1 MKNSKREITLNE
13 KDSIKDLLASERGL
27 LNGYVF
33 ALFHAERKETRRYL
47 SDCLCEVA
55 EDVFFLTDVLKTSEG
70 N

>member
-13 KDSIKDLLASERGL
+13 KDSIKDLLASEKGL
-27 LNGYVF
+27 LNGYVS
-33 ALFHAERKETRRYL
+33 ALFHAERKETRQYL
-47 SDCLCEVA
+47 INCLSEAA